1 MSALDA
7 AVTALGLAQCQV
19 IVAEREL
26 KRRDE
31 RYLSEVELVKAQGGT
46 TTRGE
51 DALRERWI
59 AQRDARRTL
68 NEQTKVRDEW
78 LNAVAMH
85 VADWTHDAR
94 ECGICVLMMHQ
105 AAGR

>member
-31 RYLSEVELVKAQGGT
+31 RYLSEVELVKAQGGAT
-46 TTRGE
+46 PRGE
-51 DALRERWI
+51 EALRQRWLD
-59 AQRDARRTL
+59 QRDARRTL
-68 NEQTKVRDEW
+68 NEQTAIRDSW

-85 VADWTHDAR
+85 VADWTHDASQCPLCAVMR
-94 ECGICVLMMHQ
+94 EAV
-105 AAGR
+105 GR